1 MTLTK
6 AAVQDRPV
14 HHDKANLQ
22 NSRNFDDNTAEI
34 SHCHH
39 FSQPF
44 YLIDMSDEV
53 EKKLDV
59 ENSNSNPE
67 ESPKDQAAGDDE
79 STEQKKKFSVLKV
92 KFGSDS
98 SGDTS
103 GEHSN
108 ESSSPSSPIESP
120 RSSEHFTHGYATN
133 EAIPMTIFYRSQH
146 SHGHGGKQRPTLQQ
160 LRKGLENDKV

>member
-6 AAVQDRPV
+6 AAVRDRPV
-14 HHDKANLQ
+14 NYDKANLQ

-34 SHCHH
+34 SLCHH

-67 ESPKDQAAGDDE
+67 ESLKEQAAGDDE

-92 KFGSDS
+92 KFGPDS

-108 ESSSPSSPIESP
+108 ESSSPSSPIERP
-120 RSSEHFTHGYATN
+120 RSPEHFTHGYATN

-146 SHGHGGKQRPTLQQ
+146 SHEHDAKKRPTLQQ